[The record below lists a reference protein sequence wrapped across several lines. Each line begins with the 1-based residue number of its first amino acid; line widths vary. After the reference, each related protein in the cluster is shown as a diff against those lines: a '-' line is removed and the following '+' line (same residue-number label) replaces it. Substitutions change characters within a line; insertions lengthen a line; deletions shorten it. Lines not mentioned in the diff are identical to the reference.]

1 MSKKTLILTK
11 NQLDEICGGSFAYL
25 DNTPQ
30 YDSKRIYASDVNLNN
45 DNPTGDDVATD
56 QSNMNWRAGRVMTG
70 KIGGLMEI
78 NSNIQ
83 GKVFGAENGDTG
95 HTAQATAMSK
105 SRYNKA
111 KETVLTGATQE
122 DKEKA
127 MQTIKRMKQNSPN
140 IEQQINQFDAA
151 VRNDKTIRNNK
162 VANGERVIAS
172 HTKEN
177 GNGKGHTPK
186 NGTITYYE

>member
-1 MSKKTLILTK
+1 MSKKTLILSQS
-11 NQLDEICGGSFAYL
+11 QLDEICGGKFSYL

-30 YDSKRIYASDVNLNN
+30 YDSKQIYVSDLNKNN
-45 DNPTGDDVATD
+45 DNPTGDDISRD
-56 QSNMNWRAGRVMTG
+56 QSNMNWRAERIVTGRMN
-70 KIGGLMEI
+70 GLMEI

-111 KETVLTGATQE
+111 KETLMTGATQA

-127 MQTIKRMKQNSPN
+127 KQTIARMEKNAPN
-140 IEQQINQFDAA
+140 LEQQINQFDAA
-151 VRNDKTIRNNK
+151 VRNDRTIRNNK
-162 VANGERVIAS
+162 VANGERVIAPHS
-172 HTKEN
+172 KES